1 MKDIWLHL
9 FLFLLASTAIVGV
22 TTMLA
27 EPNDAI
33 ARLVFPR
40 RWLKFVLTSGAVALM
55 MILLGYT
62 LASI

>member
-1 MKDIWLHL
+1 
-9 FLFLLASTAIVGV
+9 
-22 TTMLA
+22 MLA

-40 RWLKFVLTSGAVALM
+40 RWLKFVLTSGAVALV